1 MIQETPQADLFKQQ
15 MRESLRQETLNSR
28 AVTIAKHDHVYTYG
42 DNDEMVYFIESG
54 QIKLLMLSPGGKE
67 CLLAIHAAGDIFG
80 ELCLSGLGAR
90 LETAIA
96 MEDTVIKQIPCS
108 NFFERLGSD
117 ALFEGFVRYLAVRIA
132 DQQQVIANLVTVDSE
147 QRLGQ
152 TLLQLART
160 MGKKDPRSIRIELKI
175 THEELSEMVGTTRPR
190 ISMFMQRFRN
200 LGLIETIEN
209 HFLVIKEKKLTDYLA
224 HIA

>member
-1 MIQETPQADLFKQQ
+1 MIQETPQADLFEQQ

-54 QIKLLMLSPGGKE
+54 QIKLLMLSPRRKE

-96 MEDTVIKQIPCS
+96 MEETVIKQIPCS
-108 NFFERLGSD
+108 DFFARLDRD
-117 ALFEGFVRYLAVRIA
+117 ALFEGFVQYLAVRVA

-147 QRLGQ
+147 QRLGK
-152 TLLQLART
+152 TLLNLART
-160 MGKKDPRSIRIELKI
+160 LGKKDPRSIRIEPKI
-175 THEELSEMVGTTRPR
+175 THEELSEMVGATRPW
-190 ISMFMQRFRN
+190 ISMFMQRFHN
-200 LGLIETIEN
+200 LGLIETSADQ
-209 HFLVIKEKKLTDYLA
+209 FLIIREKKLTDYLA
-224 HIA
+224 QLS